1 MFSIFCYI
9 DLCVLKIGFRYRAQC
24 RLTHKTKHSTT
35 YGVSFFEEVD
45 FPRSAIDSK
54 GLGGACQL
62 AYAAVL
68 AGSISMS
75 HASAGHD

>member
-1 MFSIFCYI
+1 MQ
-9 DLCVLKIGFRYRAQC
+9 ANTP
-24 RLTHKTKHSTT
+24 THSNT

-75 HASAGHD
+75 HDLINPHKASSKELFN